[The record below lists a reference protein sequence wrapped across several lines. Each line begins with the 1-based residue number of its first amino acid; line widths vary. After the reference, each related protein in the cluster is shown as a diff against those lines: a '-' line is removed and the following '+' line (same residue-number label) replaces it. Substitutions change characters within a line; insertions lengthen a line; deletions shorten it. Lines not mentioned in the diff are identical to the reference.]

1 MARRSTTPW
10 PPDPARADQAGAD
23 AARLPVLA
31 GDPGAEGLAVKLPD
45 AGERHRV
52 QDGPLARVLV
62 RREPPAGE
70 VGDLRGGGLAAG
82 PQRHEC
88 HALLAEALVGPADDA
103 RHRD

>member
-1 MARRSTTPW
+1 MP
-10 PPDPARADQAGAD
+10 
-23 AARLPVLA
+23 ARLPVPA

-52 QDGPLARVLV
+52 QDGHLARVFV

-70 VGDLRGGGLAAG
+70 VGELRRGGLAAG

-88 HALLAEALVGPADDA
+88 HDLLAEALVGPAA
-103 RHRD
+103 TPAIATAGWPSSTSSTSRGKMLKPPRM